1 VVKLD
6 RVLMRRLG
14 GVALLLIGVAFLVGP
29 IQVLFGGTHGAAQ
42 DPKARHAILDAMIYQ
57 LTLGGVVMLF
67 GAYFLT
73 VKPKTNTTAK
83 TDAAD
88 RPSA

>member
-1 VVKLD
+1 MNFD
-6 RVLMRRLG
+6 PRLMRRLF
-14 GVALLLIGVAFLVGP
+14 GVVLLLVGAYFLIGP
-29 IQVLFGGTHGAAQ
+29 IQVLIGGTHGASQ
-42 DPKARHAILDAMIYQ
+42 DPKLRHQILDAMIYQ

-73 VKPKTNTTAK
+73 KTPKTAK

-88 RPSA
+88 